1 MEKKLDNDK
10 DMFEEYKKKD
20 KETLEKNR
28 IKAEYERNK
37 GNECVKSKDYKE
49 AM

>member
-1 MEKKLDNDK
+1 
-10 DMFEEYKKKD
+10 MFEEYNKQD
-20 KETLEKNR
+20 KETKEKNR

-49 AM
+49 GL